1 MCVNPMSTWRQL
13 ELAVNLALTVS
24 IELPVVPEL
33 LVSEIETLK
42 RVLRTAGNGQP
53 PRDRLREAVRH
64 FLATGQLPNLAAAR
78 SVCFGAA
85 ERFTQAEPPVIE
97 DGNAFPRLL
106 SGVDEYRDAPRHY
119 RRCYRGLLHTY
130 FIYHGEHDETPK
142 TGRRNWIQLRD
153 YLHARRP
160 SIRVAGFR
168 PEWAEAIDD
177 HPNLLTDDPVSKYA
191 SEVLNGNTETVDLI
205 RSRLEVSDASWLM
218 RKLIVAQIRAA
229 TLESDESFRRRV
241 QTLLKLL
248 EGHEI
253 LENDGLTLIL
263 DRYAKM
269 RIPEPHIGL
278 RDRTVQSWGN
288 PWLDRNSPKWTR
300 VTPDARRL
308 VSNWLKLDL
317 IREFFEALSED
328 RKTDQRR
335 VSFWEQYHEQIDD
348 MYFALGSATMSA
360 RSADAKRL
368 RDRMGDHLLGLKRP
382 GASANN
388 AFIMM
393 MGEIVAVEFGVRG
406 NACYLYQ
413 RNTLPFQLQGEVTGD
428 RDGLR
433 SHSNIERLLHMDSGH
448 ETWEEKFSSVLSRH
462 GISRGSKPQVK
473 LTRAAAAT
481 SSQVAL
487 RSQQQGGGESP
498 TKRQFKEF
506 VDRYTMSWNDN
517 TSVGGNLAVKHP
529 YTIGAIADQLRAW
542 GFSYS
547 ETRKFWYRKDWH

>member
-1 MCVNPMSTWRQL
+1 MSAWRHL
-13 ELAVNLALTVS
+13 EDAVNQALTVS
-24 IELPVVPEL
+24 IEMPVVPEL
-33 LVSEIETLK
+33 LTREIETLK

-64 FLATGQLPNLAAAR
+64 FLATGQLPNLTAAR
-78 SVCFGAA
+78 SVCFGAT
-85 ERFTQAEPPVIE
+85 ERFTQTEPPVIE

-106 SGVDEYRDAPRHY
+106 AGVDDYRGTPRQY

-130 FIYHGEHDETPK
+130 FIYHGEDKETPT
-142 TGRRNWIQLRD
+142 TGLRNWIQLRD

-191 SEVLNGNTETVDLI
+191 AEMLDGKTETVDLI
-205 RSRLEVSDASWLM
+205 RSRLGISDASWLM
-218 RKLIVAQIRAA
+218 RKLILAQIKTA
-229 TLESDESFRRRV
+229 TAESDEAFRRRV

-248 EGHEI
+248 DGHDM
-253 LENDGLTLIL
+253 LENAGLTLIL
-263 DRYAKM
+263 DRYAKI
-269 RIPEPHIGL
+269 RTPELHAGL
-278 RDRTVQSWGN
+278 RDRTVQRWGN

-300 VTPDARRL
+300 VAPDARRL
-308 VSNWLKLDL
+308 VANWLKLDL

-335 VSFWEQYHEQIDD
+335 VKFWEQYHEQIDD
-348 MYFALGSATMSA
+348 MYFALGSATLSA

-393 MGEIVAVEFGVRG
+393 MGGIVAVEFGVRG
-406 NACYLYQ
+406 NACYLYP
-413 RNTLPFQLQGEVTGD
+413 RNALPFQLQGEVTGD
-428 RDGLR
+428 REGLR
-433 SHSNIERLLHMDSGH
+433 SHDHLERLLHMDSGH
-448 ETWEEKFSSVLSRH
+448 ETWEEKFADVLARH
-462 GISRGSKPQVK
+462 GINRGVKPRVR
-473 LTRAAAAT
+473 LAPGVAVT
-481 SSQVAL
+481 SSQVP
-487 RSQQQGGGESP
+487 SP
-498 TKRQFKEF
+498 PQRPNGNGSLTRREFREF
-506 VDRYTMSWNDN
+506 VDRYTISWNDN
-517 TSVGGNLAVKHP
+517 TSVGGNLAVKHA
-529 YTIGAIADQLRAW
+529 YTTGTIADQLREW

-547 ETRKFWYRKDWH
+547 EKRGFWWRKDWP